1 MLEYYIYRSLCCDG
15 DSLGLIAKIYRR
27 NGKSEKKRLDS
38 ALLYCR
44 RTAAQELIS
53 LTRGRDYGQWP
64 FRYMALYI
72 YFHSLYIYIFFLS
85 SLPVHIYKD
94 IWLHFLYM
102 ISLSMLC
109 VVRWRGLIIR
119 YVGWITTLYLLLFL
133 LLPGCFCCWPY
144 GIYIFFCVTW
154 GRMEEEGNVRAVVVV
169 GGGGGEKATPEKA
182 SLGPLAVGPT
192 PFFFANQ

>member
-1 MLEYYIYRSLCCDG
+1 ME
-15 DSLGLIAKIYRR
+15 
-27 NGKSEKKRLDS
+27 NQKKRDWTLPCCIVGEPQRKSWYLWPGGGTTVSDHLD
-38 ALLYCR
+38 
-44 RTAAQELIS
+44 I
-53 LTRGRDYGQWP
+53 W
-64 FRYMALYI
+64 
-72 YFHSLYIYIFFLS
+72 LYIYISILYIYIYFFFLS